1 MPIFIDSH
9 KMGKLNAVK
18 LKKILNEPP
27 DKNGVTHKDI
37 LYNEKE
43 NKLFCILDAPNKES
57 VVNHHKDIGI
67 KCDFI
72 IEANSLQSESIQ
84 RVERL
89 RAMGELSAR
98 VAHDLRNPLG
108 IIKNAIELIE
118 TSSDEI
124 TDEKLKKRISMIKRA
139 SDKMLRQI
147 NDVLDFVRTKPLE
160 LEKKSLLEILNAS
173 LKSTVSDSVKI
184 IKPKTDV
191 SIICDSKQLEIVF
204 SNILMNAIQ
213 AMEDSGEIKVRIIE
227 NNEDVS
233 LEIEDSGPGIPE
245 DKMEQIFDPLF
256 TTKASGTGLG
266 LVSCKN
272 IIKQHKGTITVR
284 NSPTVFEIKLPKK
297 LSISQ

>member
-1 MPIFIDSH
+1 MPIFIDCH
-9 KMGKLNAVK
+9 KMGKQNSSK
-18 LKKILNEPP
+18 LRNIVNEPS
-27 DKNGVTHKDI
+27 DKHGVTHKDI

-43 NKLFCILDAPNKES
+43 DKLFCILEAPNREAVMS
-57 VVNHHKDIGI
+57 HHHDIGI
-67 KCDFI
+67 ECDFI
-72 IEANSLQSESIQ
+72 IQATSLQTESIQ

-118 TSSDEI
+118 TSPNEI
-124 TDEKLKKRISMIKRA
+124 TDEKLKKRLGMIKKA
-139 SDKMLRQI
+139 SDRMLRQI

-160 LEKKSLLEILNAS
+160 LEKKSLKEILDSA
-173 LKSTVSDSVKI
+173 LKSMVSESIKIVK
-184 IKPKTDV
+184 PETDV

-204 SNILMNAIQ
+204 SNILMNAVQ
-213 AMEDSGEIKVRIIE
+213 AIEDSGEIKIRIIE
-227 NNEDVS
+227 NKEDVI

-245 DKMEQIFDPLF
+245 DKIEQIFDPLF

-272 IIKQHKGTITVR
+272 IIEQHKGKINVR
-284 NSPTVFEIKLPKK
+284 NNPTVFEIKLPKK
-297 LSISQ
+297 LSIP